1 MQTFIGTPIDE
12 KNIGLAKLLYGLRQD
27 LDIYCLISVNADAI
41 NQRSVGNSF
50 FGHLQQLAIVSITLS
65 ICKIYE
71 KERGYELNSIPGVI
85 TYLRK
90 EAPTALDA
98 TKLNG
103 FIEEYDAPANVA
115 SPISALQLTIDR
127 FRHRYRGDL
136 ESFKT
141 FRDKKAAH
149 SEYAINID
157 ALPSYNVME
166 KLFFFGADFYNLVSA
181 AFVGVSPC
189 DLRTNRPVK
198 IGLKGLLQELGLE
211 YVKTEMQ

>member
-27 LDIYCLISVNADAI
+27 LDIYCLISVNTDAI
-41 NQRSVGNSF
+41 NQLGFGNSF
-50 FGHLQQLAIVSITLS
+50 FGHLQQLTIVSIALS

-71 KERGYELNSIPGVI
+71 EEKGYELNSIPGVI

-98 TKLNG
+98 TKLTG
-103 FIEEYDAPANVA
+103 FIEEYDGPASVA

-127 FRHRYRGDL
+127 FRHRYRVDL
-136 ESFKT
+136 DSFKT
-141 FRDKKAAH
+141 FRNKKAAH

-157 ALPSYNVME
+157 ALPSYDVME
-166 KLFFFGADFYNLVSA
+166 KLFFFGVDFYDLVAA
-181 AFVGVSPC
+181 AFVGISP
-189 DLRTNRPVK
+189 DSLQTNRPVK
-198 IGLKGLLQELGLE
+198 IGLERLLHDLGIE
-211 YVKTEMQ
+211 HVKTDMP